1 LDTYR
6 LGDKSDVNGTHVAG
20 VGNTALRCMTRE
32 QRIAAQNAKDDQKCL
47 SFGARPG
54 SDAYVNCCSQLAGAR
69 TTAAAIEDA
78 APPPAQPTG
87 PVTCMKTGTMVTCN

>member
-1 LDTYR
+1 MR
-6 LGDKSDVNGTHVAG
+6 
-20 VGNTALRCMTRE
+20 TALVFLVSAMLLGGCMTRE
-32 QRIAAQNAKDDQKCL
+32 EKLAAQNAKDDQKCL

-54 SDAYVNCCSQLAGAR
+54 TDAYVNCRAQLDGAR

-78 APPPAQPTG
+78 APAPQPVQSRG